1 MGGSIKLY
9 GGTKAHMPKLPVRS
23 PGYCTD
29 SRELYIGGEEDNIL
43 LASAQSAAGKFE
55 RLTLVPS
62 DAERELSQLWETMA
76 GDLVYKNAAGAIGK
90 IAGKAISVSP
100 VSSSA
105 SMDELIAAFNGLI
118 AALKQGGT
126 MEG

>member
-9 GGTKAHMPKLPVRS
+9 GGTKANMPKLPVRS

-43 LASAQSAAGKFE
+43 LASAQSTAGRFE
-55 RLTLVPS
+55 RITLVPMVG
-62 DAERELSQLWETMA
+62 EGELSQLWETTA
-76 GDLVYKNAAGAIGK
+76 GDLAYKNGAGKIGK
-90 IAGKAISVSP
+90 IAGKATSVGPVSP
-100 VSSSA
+100 SA